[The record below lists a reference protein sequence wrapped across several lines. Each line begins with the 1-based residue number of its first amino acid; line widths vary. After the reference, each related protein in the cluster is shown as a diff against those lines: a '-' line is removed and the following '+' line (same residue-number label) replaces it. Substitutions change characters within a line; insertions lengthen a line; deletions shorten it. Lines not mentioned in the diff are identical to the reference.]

1 MVGKTLKNIK
11 RFSMKKFIPVIYFL
25 IAILSIACNKDDI
38 HNTADQVGISRVTH
52 FAVFQM
58 SGSQYMSVVKGTPFV
73 DPGVKAF
80 EGSTEIPVTT
90 IGSVNTNQPG
100 LYVLTYSATNKD
112 GFSATTSRTVVVIAA
127 HETPG
132 VDLSGKYDYVGSST
146 YTSTVTK
153 VAEGTYTTDNAWS
166 GLTIIP
172 LVFVS
177 LDGATISIPNQSTA
191 YGAASGTGTYNAGTK
206 RLVYTISIP
215 AAGISNSNRNWQKQ

>member
-1 MVGKTLKNIK
+1 
-11 RFSMKKFIPVIYFL
+11 MKKFIPIIYFL
-25 IAILSIACNKDDI
+25 VAILSVACNKNDI
-38 HNTADQVGISRVTH
+38 HNTDDQVGISRVTH
-52 FAVFQM
+52 FAVFQV
-58 SGSQYMSVVKGTPFV
+58 SGSDYMSVVKGTAFV

-80 EGSTEIPVTT
+80 EGSTEIPVKTT
-90 IGSVNTNQPG
+90 GSVNTNQTG
-100 LYVLTYSATNKD
+100 LYILTYSATNKD
-112 GFSATTSRTVVVIAA
+112 GYSASTSRTVVVIAA

-166 GLTIIP
+166 GLTVIP

-177 LDGATISIPNQSTA
+177 LDGTTISIPNQSTGF
-191 YGAASGTGTYNAGTK
+191 GAAFGTGTYNTATK

-215 AAGISNSNRNWQKQ
+215 QQGISNSNRNWQRQ